1 MPGLECQVQQD
12 TDTAPETRLLRPR
25 LQALP
30 ALCLCVLALICAV
43 GEEGGSMATAEEGH
57 GGGCASCAHASVE
70 DLSPETD
77 PEASSWGLS
86 RLRGLV
92 ELMVIRT
99 RERWQWFWSPGVF
112 QDFMQTYYEDHLK
125 DLGPR
130 TQAWLTQSKD
140 SLLNKTLSLCPRLL
154 CRGRAQDSCAP
165 AAPLPTIKISSLCG
179 SASLPNTAPF
189 RDQLSQVKV
198 HRGLACRGT
207 SLSCLPLLPAPTP
220 ASSSVGQDFG
230 PGE

>member
-1 MPGLECQVQQD
+1 
-12 TDTAPETRLLRPR
+12 TRLLRPR

-43 GEEGGSMATAEEGH
+43 
-57 GGGCASCAHASVE
+57 AHASVE

-154 CRGRAQDSCAP
+154 CRGRAQDS
-165 AAPLPTIKISSLCG
+165 
-179 SASLPNTAPF
+179 
-189 RDQLSQVKV
+189 
-198 HRGLACRGT
+198 
-207 SLSCLPLLPAPTP
+207 
-220 ASSSVGQDFG
+220 
-230 PGE
+230 